1 MFQIFEKN
9 FKIFQNSQWVFE
21 WFPILLIIF
30 KTFQVFLP
38 LSTRPFS
45 ISSIPTR
52 PPLPADE
59 NFLASD
65 HKVISPVHGDSDRI
79 VRWQEG
85 NLGRGFSGFR
95 GKNGFLSKVL
105 TVRRLLNRT
114 LMMFQTEIVDRNV
127 GLEFSTNHSTY
138 NNLKKME
145 KNVRKYLI
153 TCFYQIQLTRFSLDG

>member
-79 VRWQEG
+79 VRWQGG

-95 GKNGFLSKVL
+95 EKMVYYQKCSPSEDSWIEHWWCSKL
-105 TVRRLLNRT
+105 KSSIAMSDSNFRPIIPRT
-114 LMMFQTEIVDRNV
+114 TI
-127 GLEFSTNHSTY
+127 
-138 NNLKKME
+138 
-145 KNVRKYLI
+145 
-153 TCFYQIQLTRFSLDG
+153 